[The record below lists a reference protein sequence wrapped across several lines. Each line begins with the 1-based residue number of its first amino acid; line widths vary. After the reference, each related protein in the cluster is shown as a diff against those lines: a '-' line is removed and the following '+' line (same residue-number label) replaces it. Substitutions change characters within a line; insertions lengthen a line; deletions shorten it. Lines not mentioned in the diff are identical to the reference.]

1 MVKGGRK
8 KVKTLGI
15 TIIIMLLFSQ
25 LSIKEVKDGIPDRV
39 YIRIE
44 SPVYRYISKDGITTD
59 YWSRF
64 TRSMDF

>member
-8 KVKTLGI
+8 KMKVLGI

-25 LSIKEVKDGIPDRV
+25 LSIKEVKDGIPDR
-39 YIRIE
+39 IRIRVE
-44 SPVYRYISKDGITTD
+44 SPIYRYIAKDGYTND